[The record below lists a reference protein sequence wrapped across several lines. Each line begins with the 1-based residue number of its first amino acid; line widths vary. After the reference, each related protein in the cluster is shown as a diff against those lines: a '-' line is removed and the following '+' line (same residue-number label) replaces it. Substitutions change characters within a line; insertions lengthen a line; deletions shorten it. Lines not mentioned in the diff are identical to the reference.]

1 MGYMKSFQVCYNE
14 VEGIIES
21 RVRCPFDWNFIEA
34 IAPEIAKLI
43 LEKNCELLFLDF
55 RRSNVNMSTV
65 KIYETPKKIAFEF
78 CKLGID
84 AWKLKRALLINP
96 GQRDFDFFKNVT
108 TNSAQIL
115 ELFTDEENAKKWLT
129 SRVVNKALAAS

>member
-1 MGYMKSFQVCYNE
+1 MKPFQVIYNE
-14 VEGIIES
+14 TEGIIES
-21 RVRCPFDWNFIEA
+21 RVRCPFDWHFIET
-34 IAPEIAKLI
+34 IAPEIGKFVLAKD
-43 LEKNCELLFLDF
+43 CELLFLDF
-55 RRSNVNMSTV
+55 RRSTVNMSTV

-129 SRVVNKALAAS
+129 SRV